1 MQDKKGGNVKIEKNK
16 EKKYDSE
23 DDTYHKNPKHVINR
37 GRNIEKDNKEGRSN
51 IVPPTERSRGLRPRV
66 KSEQSDKYNKYKN
79 LAKRKPIVLSD
90 SSTDESSSSDD
101 FPSPSP
107 VRRDE
112 YSNIVRKMREL
123 EKQLKRR

>member
-1 MQDKKGGNVKIEKNK
+1 VSQKESPRDTRRNTQKEQDIQRETQKEPSSGKGFIGRGTRREERELRRETHKGERRENE
-16 EKKYDSE
+16 KYD
-23 DDTYHKNPKHVINR
+23 
-37 GRNIEKDNKEGRSN
+37 
-51 IVPPTERSRGLRPRV
+51 
-66 KSEQSDKYNKYKN
+66 KYKN

-90 SSTDESSSSDD
+90 SSTEESSSSDD

-123 EKQLKRR
+123 ERQLKKR